1 MSLLQYHEGLRK
13 EDVPM
18 MLAGL
23 AAVLPVISIAG
34 FEIVL
39 GAAILSMIVLRVKPR
54 WPPIW
59 LPVSL
64 FILGTVISWLAS
76 GDMRGGLPQIK
87 KFYVYAMV
95 FVVASTFR
103 SVAQIRW
110 LALAWAA
117 AATASAGLGLYQ
129 FYDKYEDAMEKHQ
142 KFYDAYVADRITG
155 FLDHWMTF
163 SGEMM
168 MALLIIGSVVF
179 FSKDRRW
186 VAWLVAAGAVIGAAL
201 VAAETRSM
209 WAGAGCGGIYLMWF
223 WRRWTVIALPVLAGI
238 LMLVNPFGIGERE
251 RSIFEPHG
259 DEDSNAH
266 RSVTRRIG
274 WAMIKAHPLLG
285 VGPEQVGRV
294 YKSYVPADVKKLPAG
309 YYQHLHNVYIHYAA
323 ERGVP
328 TMLMLVWMLLRAL
341 YDFIRTLKGLPKDA
355 EARWVLH
362 MAIAVIIA
370 IMIAAWEEVNL
381 GTSVVLAMFLA
392 VVGCGYVVVISR
404 EPQSSQSSGPLAD
417 R

>member
-1 MSLLQYHEGLRK
+1 MRK
-13 EDVPM
+13 QDVPVL
-18 MLAGL
+18 LAGA

-34 FEIVL
+34 FEIAL
-39 GAAILSMIVLRVKPR
+39 GAAIVAMAVLRVKPR

-59 LPVSL
+59 LPILL
-64 FILGTVISWLAS
+64 FFLGTVISWLAC
-76 GDMRGGLPQIK
+76 GDLRGGFPQIK

-95 FVVASTFR
+95 FVVASTFQNAR
-103 SVAQIRW
+103 QIRW

-129 FYDKYEDAMEKHQ
+129 FYDKYEDAVDKNQ
-142 KFYDAYVADRITG
+142 NFYEAYVADRITG

-168 MALLIIGSVVF
+168 MALLILGSLVF
-179 FSKDRRW
+179 FCRDRRW
-186 VAWLVAAGAVIGAAL
+186 IPWLIAAGAIIGAAL

-209 WAGAGCGGIYLMWF
+209 WAGAACGGIYLLWL
-223 WRRWTVIALPVLAGI
+223 WKRWTVIALPAVAAI
-238 LMLVNPFGIGERE
+238 LMLINPFGIGERE
-251 RSIFEPHG
+251 RSIFQPHG
-259 DEDSNAH
+259 DKDSNAH

-285 VGPEQVGRV
+285 VGPEQVGKLYR
-294 YKSYVPADVKKLPAG
+294 SYVPADVTKLPTG

-341 YDFIRTLKGLPKDA
+341 YDFARTLRRLPRGD
-355 EARWVLH
+355 ESRWVLE

-392 VVGCGYVVVISR
+392 VVGCGYVAVFNVR
-404 EPQSSQSSGPLAD
+404 EPQPSPTSHRL
-417 R
+417 

>member
-1 MSLLQYHEGLRK
+1 MKK

-18 MLAGL
+18 ILAGL
-23 AAVLPVISIAG
+23 AAMLPVVTIAG

-39 GAAILSMIVLRVKPR
+39 GAAIVAMIVFRVKPR

-59 LPVSL
+59 LPISL
-64 FILGTVISWLAS
+64 FFLGTVISWLAS
-76 GDMRGGLPQIK
+76 GDLRGGLPQIK
-87 KFYVYAMV
+87 KFYVYATV
-95 FVVASTFR
+95 FVVVSTFR
-103 SVAQIRW
+103 NAEQIRW

-117 AATASAGLGLYQ
+117 AASASAGLGLYQ
-129 FYDKYEDAMEKHQ
+129 FYDKYETAQEQHQ
-142 KFYDAYVADRITG
+142 NFYDYYVADRITG

-168 MALLIIGSVVF
+168 MALLIIGGVAF
-179 FSKDRRW
+179 FCRDRRW
-186 VAWLVAAGAVIGAAL
+186 VAWLVAAGALIGAAL

-209 WAGAGCGGIYLMWF
+209 WAGAGAGGIYLLWF

-238 LMLVNPFGIGERE
+238 LMVVNPFGIGERE
-251 RSIFEPHG
+251 RSIFRPHG
-259 DEDSNAH
+259 DEDSNQH
-266 RSVTRRIG
+266 RVVTRRIG
-274 WAMIKAHPLLG
+274 WAMIKAHPWLG
-285 VGPEQVGRV
+285 VGPEQVGKV
-294 YKSYVPADVKKLPAG
+294 YKSYVPADVTKLPTG

-341 YDFIRTLKGLPKDA
+341 YDFIRALRRMPADS

-362 MAIAVIIA
+362 TGVAVIIA

-392 VVGCGYVVVISR
+392 IVGCGYAVVLTPDPPH
-404 EPQSSQSSGPLAD
+404 EL
-417 R
+417 

>member
-1 MSLLQYHEGLRK
+1 MDLIQYHDDLRK

-18 MLAGL
+18 MLAGA
-23 AAVLPVISIAG
+23 AAVLPVVTIAG

-54 WPPIW
+54 WPAIW
-59 LPVSL
+59 LPISL
-64 FILGTVISWLAS
+64 FVLGTVVSWLAS

-103 SVAQIRW
+103 NVAQIRW
-110 LALAWAA
+110 LAVAWAA

-142 KFYDAYVADRITG
+142 RFYDAYVADRITG

-168 MALLIIGSVVF
+168 MALLIIASVVF
-179 FSKDRRW
+179 FCRDRRW
-186 VAWLVAAGAVIGAAL
+186 VAWLVGAGALIGVAL
-201 VAAETRSM
+201 AAAETRSM
-209 WAGAGCGGIYLMWF
+209 WAGAGCGGIYLLWF

-251 RSIFEPHG
+251 RSVFQPHG

-266 RSVTRRIG
+266 RSVVHSIG
-274 WAMIKAHPLLG
+274 WAMIKAHPWLG
-285 VGPEQVGRV
+285 VGPEQVGKV
-294 YKSYVPADVKKLPAG
+294 YKNYVPADVKKLPTG

-341 YDFIRTLKGLPKDA
+341 YDFIRTLRRVPADA
-355 EARWVLH
+355 EERWVLH
-362 MAIAVIIA
+362 MAIAAIVA

-392 VVGCGYVVVISR
+392 VVGCGYVVVFTSQ
-404 EPQSSQSSGPLAD
+404 EPRSSPSSDP

>member
-1 MSLLQYHEGLRK
+1 LRK

-18 MLAGL
+18 ALAGA

-39 GAAILSMIVLRVKPR
+39 GAAIVAMAVLRVKPR

-59 LPVSL
+59 LPLSL
-64 FILGTVISWLAS
+64 FFVGTVISWLAS
-76 GDMRGGLPQIK
+76 EDLRDGVPQIK

-95 FVVASTFR
+95 FVVASTFQN
-103 SVAQIRW
+103 VAQIRW

-117 AATASAGLGLYQ
+117 AASASAGFGLYQ
-129 FYDKYEDAMEKHQ
+129 FYDKYEDAAEKHVN
-142 KFYDAYVADRITG
+142 FYDSYVADRITG

-168 MALLIIGSVVF
+168 MALLVIAGVVF
-179 FSKDRRW
+179 FCRDRRW
-186 VAWLVAAGAVIGAAL
+186 VTWLVAAGALVGVAL

-209 WAGAGCGGIYLMWF
+209 WAGAACGGVYLLWF

-238 LMLVNPFGIGERE
+238 LILVNPFGIGDRE
-251 RSIFEPHG
+251 RSVFQPHG
-259 DEDSNAH
+259 DRDSNEH
-266 RSVTRRIG
+266 RVVTRRIG
-274 WAMIKAHPLLG
+274 WAMIKAHPWLG
-285 VGPEQVGRV
+285 VGPEQVGKQ
-294 YKSYVPADVKKLPAG
+294 YLQYVPADVKKLPTG

-341 YDFIRTLKGLPKDA
+341 YDFIRTLRRLPAGA
-355 EARWVLH
+355 EERWVLH
-362 MAIAVIIA
+362 TGIAVIIA

-392 VVGCGYVVVISR
+392 IVGCGYVVVSTCPER
-404 EPQSSQSSGPLAD
+404 RSSPLSDPRLD

>member
-1 MSLLQYHEGLRK
+1 
-13 EDVPM
+13 
-18 MLAGL
+18 MLAGA
-23 AAVLPVISIAG
+23 AAVLPVVTIAG
-34 FEIVL
+34 FEIAL
-39 GAAILSMIVLRVKPR
+39 GAAIVAMMVMRLKPR

-59 LPVSL
+59 LPILL
-64 FILGTVISWLAS
+64 FVLGTVISWLAS
-76 GDMRGGLPQIK
+76 GDLRGGLPQIK

-95 FVVASTFR
+95 FVVVSTFR
-103 SVAQIRW
+103 TVAQIRW
-110 LALAWAA
+110 LAVAWAVA
-117 AATASAGLGLYQ
+117 ASASAGLGLYQ
-129 FYDKYEDAMEKHQ
+129 FYDKYEDALEKHQ
-142 KFYDAYVADRITG
+142 KFYDSYVADRITG

-168 MALLIIGSVVF
+168 MALLIIGAVVF
-179 FSKDRRW
+179 FSRDRRW
-186 VAWLVAAGAVIGAAL
+186 IPWLIAAGGLIGVAL

-209 WAGAGCGGIYLMWF
+209 WGGAVGGGMYLLWF
-223 WRRWTVIALPVLAGI
+223 WRRWTVLALPVLAGI
-238 LMLVNPFGIGERE
+238 LFLVNPFGIGERE
-251 RSIFEPHG
+251 RSLFEPHG

-266 RSVTRRIG
+266 RTVVHSIG
-274 WAMIKAHPLLG
+274 WAMIKAHPWLG
-285 VGPEQVGRV
+285 VGPEQVGKV
-294 YKSYVPADVKKLPAG
+294 YKNYVPADVKKLPTG

-341 YDFIRTLKGLPKDA
+341 YDFIRTLRRLPKGS
-355 EARWVLH
+355 EGRWVLH

-392 VVGCGYVVVISR
+392 VLGCGYVICL
-404 EPQSSQSSGPLAD
+404 EPPASPTSDP

>member
-1 MSLLQYHEGLRK
+1 
-13 EDVPM
+13 M

>member
-1 MSLLQYHEGLRK
+1 
-13 EDVPM
+13 M
-18 MLAGL
+18 MLAGA
-23 AAVLPVISIAG
+23 AAVLPVVTIAG

-39 GAAILSMIVLRVKPR
+39 GAAIVAMIVMRVKPT

-59 LPVSL
+59 LPISL
-64 FILGTVISWLAS
+64 FVLGTVISWLAS
-76 GDMRGGLPQIK
+76 GDLRGGFPQIK

-103 SVAQIRW
+103 NVAQIRW

-117 AATASAGLGLYQ
+117 AASASAGFGLYQ
-129 FYDKYEDAMEKHQ
+129 FYDKYEDAVEKHQ
-142 KFYDAYVADRITG
+142 NFYDSYVADRITG

-179 FSKDRRW
+179 FCRDRRW
-186 VAWLVAAGAVIGAAL
+186 VPWLIAAGALIGAAL
-201 VAAETRSM
+201 VAAETRTM
-209 WAGAGCGGIYLMWF
+209 WAGAACGGIYLLWF
-223 WRRWTVIALPVLAGI
+223 WRRWTVIALPVIAGI
-238 LMLVNPFGIGERE
+238 LLLVNPFGIGDRE
-251 RSIFEPHG
+251 RSLFYPHG
-259 DEDSNAH
+259 DEDSNEH
-266 RSVTRRIG
+266 RSVIHRIG
-274 WAMIKAHPLLG
+274 WEIIKAHPWLG
-285 VGPEQVGRV
+285 VGPEQVGKV
-294 YKSYVPADVKKLPAG
+294 YKNYVPADVKKLPTG

-341 YDFIRTLKGLPKDA
+341 YDFIRGLKRLPPDSD
-355 EARWVLH
+355 ARWVLH
-362 MAIAVIIA
+362 MGIAVIIA

-392 VVGCGYVVVISR
+392 VVGCGYVVVTSL
-404 EPQSSQSSGPLAD
+404 EEQSSPLSD
-417 R
+417 PR

>member
-1 MSLLQYHEGLRK
+1 
-13 EDVPM
+13 M

-23 AAVLPVISIAG
+23 AAVLPVVTIAG

-39 GAAILSMIVLRVKPR
+39 GAAIVAMIVLRVKPR

-59 LPVSL
+59 LPISL
-64 FILGTVISWLAS
+64 FFLGTVISWLAS
-76 GDMRGGLPQIK
+76 GDLHGGLPQIK
-87 KFYVYAMV
+87 KFYVYAML
-95 FVVASTFR
+95 FVVVSTFR

-110 LALAWAA
+110 LALGWAA

-129 FYDKYEDAMEKHQ
+129 FYDKYEDAAEKHVN
-142 KFYDAYVADRITG
+142 FYDAYVADRITG

-168 MALLIIGSVVF
+168 MALLVIGAVVF
-179 FSKDRRW
+179 FCRDRRW
-186 VAWLVAAGAVIGAAL
+186 VAWLVAAGALIGVAL

-209 WAGAGCGGIYLMWF
+209 WAGAACGGVYLLWF
-223 WRRWTVIALPVLAGI
+223 WRRWTVIALPAVAAI
-238 LMLVNPFGIGERE
+238 LFLVNPFGIGERE
-251 RSIFEPHG
+251 RSVFQPHG

-266 RSVTRRIG
+266 RAVTRRIG
-274 WAMIKAHPLLG
+274 WGMIKAHPWLG
-285 VGPEQVGRV
+285 VGPEQVGKE
-294 YKSYVPADVKKLPAG
+294 YLKYVPADVKKLPTG

-341 YDFIRTLKGLPKDA
+341 YDFIRTLRRLPEDA
-355 EARWVLH
+355 EAAWVLR
-362 MAIAVIIA
+362 AGVAVIIA
-370 IMIAAWEEVNL
+370 IVVAAWEEVNL

-392 VVGCGYVVVISR
+392 IVGCGYAVVLTCP
-404 EPQSSQSSGPLAD
+404 EPQSSPMSD
-417 R
+417 RR

>member
-1 MSLLQYHEGLRK
+1 LRK

-23 AAVLPVISIAG
+23 AAVLPVVSIAG

-39 GAAILSMIVLRVKPR
+39 GAAIVAMLVFRVKPR
-54 WPPIW
+54 WPAIW
-59 LPVSL
+59 LPVLL
-64 FILGTVISWLAS
+64 FFLGTVISWLAS
-76 GDMRGGLPQIK
+76 GDLRGGVPQIK

-103 SVAQIRW
+103 NVAQIRW
-110 LALAWAA
+110 LAVAWAA
-117 AATASAGLGLYQ
+117 AASASAGLGLYQ
-129 FYDKYEDAMEKHQ
+129 FYDKYEDAVEKHQ
-142 KFYDAYVADRITG
+142 KFYDSYVADRITG

-168 MALLIIGSVVF
+168 MALLIIGAVVF
-179 FSKDRRW
+179 FSRDRRW
-186 VAWLVAAGAVIGAAL
+186 DAWLVAAGALIGVAL

-209 WAGAGCGGIYLMWF
+209 WAGAACGGIYLLWF
-223 WRRWTVIALPVLAGI
+223 WRRWTVIALPVVAGI
-238 LMLVNPFGIGERE
+238 LLLSNPFGIGDRE
-251 RSIFEPHG
+251 RSIFQPHG

-266 RSVTRRIG
+266 RSVTRSIG
-274 WAMIKAHPLLG
+274 WAMIKAHPWLG
-285 VGPEQVGRV
+285 VGPEQVGKV
-294 YKSYVPADVKKLPAG
+294 YKNYVPADVKKLPTG

-341 YDFIRTLKGLPKDA
+341 YDFIRALRRLPPEAD
-355 EARWVLH
+355 ARWVLH

-392 VVGCGYVVVISR
+392 VVGCGYVVIFQEER
-404 EPQSSQSSGPLAD
+404 SSQLSDPH
-417 R
+417 

>member
-1 MSLLQYHEGLRK
+1 MRK
-13 EDVPM
+13 QDVPVL
-18 MLAGL
+18 LAGA

-34 FEIVL
+34 FEIAL
-39 GAAILSMIVLRVKPR
+39 GAAIVAMAVFRVKPR

-59 LPVSL
+59 LPILL
-64 FILGTVISWLAS
+64 FFLGTVTSWLAC
-76 GDMRGGLPQIK
+76 GDLRGGFPQIK

-95 FVVASTFR
+95 FVVASVFQNAR
-103 SVAQIRW
+103 QIRW

-129 FYDKYEDAMEKHQ
+129 FYDKYEDAVDKNQ
-142 KFYDAYVADRITG
+142 NFYEAYVADRITG

-168 MALLIIGSVVF
+168 MALLIIGSLVF
-179 FSKDRRW
+179 FCRDRRW
-186 VAWLVAAGAVIGAAL
+186 IAWLVAAGAIIGAAL

-209 WAGAGCGGIYLMWF
+209 WAGAACGGIYLLWL
-223 WRRWTVIALPVLAGI
+223 WKRWTVIALPAVAAI
-238 LMLVNPFGIGERE
+238 LMLTNPFGIGERE
-251 RSIFEPHG
+251 RSLFQPHG
-259 DEDSNAH
+259 EEDSNAH
-266 RSVTRRIG
+266 RDVVHRIG
-274 WAMIKAHPLLG
+274 YRIIKAHPWLG
-285 VGPEQVGRV
+285 VGPEQVGKV
-294 YKSYVPADVKKLPAG
+294 YKDYIPPDVKKLPTG

-341 YDFIRTLKGLPKDA
+341 YDFARTLRTLPRGD
-355 EARWVLH
+355 ESRWVLE
-362 MAIAVIIA
+362 MAIAVMIA

-392 VVGCGYVVVISR
+392 VVGCGYVAVFNAR
-404 EPQSSQSSGPLAD
+404 EPQPSPTSHRP
-417 R
+417 

>member
-1 MSLLQYHEGLRK
+1 
-13 EDVPM
+13 

-23 AAVLPVISIAG
+23 AAVLPVITIAG
-34 FEIVL
+34 FELVL
-39 GAAILSMIVLRVKPR
+39 GAAIVAMIVWRVKPK
-54 WPPIW
+54 WPAIW
-59 LPVSL
+59 LPISL
-64 FILGTVISWLAS
+64 FFLGTVISWLAS
-76 GDMRGGLPQIK
+76 GDLRGGLPQIK

-103 SVAQIRW
+103 NAAQIRW
-110 LALAWAA
+110 LALGWAVA
-117 AATASAGLGLYQ
+117 ASAGLGLYQ
-129 FYDKYEDAMEKHQ
+129 FYDKYEDAVEKHQ
-142 KFYDAYVADRITG
+142 RFYDSYVADRITG

-168 MALLIIGSVVF
+168 MALLIIGAVVF
-179 FSKDRRW
+179 FCRDRRW
-186 VAWLVAAGAVIGAAL
+186 VPWLVAAGALIGVAL

-209 WAGAGCGGIYLMWF
+209 WAGAACGGVYLLWF
-223 WRRWTVIALPVLAGI
+223 WRPWTVIALPVLAGV
-238 LMLVNPFGIGERE
+238 LLLVNPFGIGDRE
-251 RSIFEPHG
+251 RSVFQPHG

-266 RSVTRRIG
+266 RTVVHDIG
-274 WAMIKAHPLLG
+274 WAMIKAHPWLG
-285 VGPEQVGRV
+285 VGPEQVGKV
-294 YKSYVPADVKKLPAG
+294 YKSYVPADVKKLPTG

-341 YDFIRTLKGLPKDA
+341 YDFIRTLRTLPKDS

-392 VVGCGYVVVISR
+392 VVGCGYVICR
-404 EPQSSQSSGPLAD
+404 EERSSPLSD
-417 R
+417 PR

>member
-1 MSLLQYHEGLRK
+1 MRK
-13 EDVPM
+13 EDVPVL
-18 MLAGL
+18 LAGL
-23 AAVLPVISIAG
+23 AAILPVVTIAG

-59 LPVSL
+59 LPILL
-64 FILGTVISWLAS
+64 FFIGTVISWLAS
-76 GDMRGGLPQIK
+76 GDLHGGLPQIK

-95 FVVASTFR
+95 FVVVSAFR
-103 SVAQIRW
+103 TVAQIRW
-110 LALAWAA
+110 LALAWAV

-129 FYDKYEDAMEKHQ
+129 FYDKYEDALETHQ

-168 MALLIIGSVVF
+168 MALMIVGALVF
-179 FSKDRRW
+179 FCRDRRW
-186 VAWLVAAGAVIGAAL
+186 IAWLVGAGAVIGVAL
-201 VAAETRSM
+201 VAAETRIM
-209 WAGAGCGGIYLMWF
+209 WAGAGCGALYLLWF
-223 WRRWTVIALPVLAGI
+223 WKRWTVIVPPVIALI
-238 LMLVNPFGIGERE
+238 LLVTNPFGIGERE
-251 RSIFEPHG
+251 RSIFAPHG

-266 RSVTRRIG
+266 RAILRSIG

-285 VGPEQVGRV
+285 VGPEQVGKT
-294 YKSYVPADVKKLPAG
+294 YKSYVPAGVTKLPTG

-328 TMLMLVWMLLRAL
+328 TMLMIVWMLLRAL
-341 YDFIRTLKGLPKDA
+341 YDFIRTLRRSAPDSD
-355 EARWVLH
+355 ARWVLH
-362 MAIAVIIA
+362 AGIAVIVA
-370 IMIAAWEEVNL
+370 IMVAAWDEVNL

-392 VVGCGYVVVISR
+392 VLGCGYVVVLNDR
-404 EPQSSQSSGPLAD
+404 EPRSSPTSGPLAD
-417 R
+417 RSSTSTSA

>member
-1 MSLLQYHEGLRK
+1 
-13 EDVPM
+13 M
-18 MLAGL
+18 MLAGA
-23 AAVLPVISIAG
+23 AAVLPVVSIAG
-34 FEIVL
+34 FEIVM
-39 GAAILSMIVLRVKPR
+39 GAAIVAMAVLRVKPR

-59 LPVSL
+59 LPLSL
-64 FILGTVISWLAS
+64 FFLGTVISWLAS

-95 FVVASTFR
+95 FVVVSTFQN
-103 SVAQIRW
+103 VAQIRW
-110 LALAWAA
+110 LALGWAA
-117 AATASAGLGLYQ
+117 AASASAGLGLYQ
-129 FYDKYEDAMEKHQ
+129 FYDKYETAVETHQ
-142 KFYDAYVADRITG
+142 KFYDSYVADRITG

-168 MALLIIGSVVF
+168 MALLAIASVVF
-179 FSKDRRW
+179 FCRDRRW
-186 VAWLVAAGAVIGAAL
+186 VAWLIAAGALVGVAL

-209 WAGAGCGGIYLMWF
+209 WAGAACGGVYLLWF
-223 WRRWTVIALPVLAGI
+223 WRRWTVIALPVVAGI

-251 RSIFEPHG
+251 RSVFSPHG
-259 DEDSNAH
+259 DKDSNEH
-266 RSVTRRIG
+266 RSVTRSIG

-285 VGPEQVGRV
+285 VGPEQVGKV
-294 YKSYVPADVKKLPAG
+294 YKSYVPADVKKLPTG

-341 YDFIRTLKGLPKDA
+341 YDFIRTLRRLPKDA
-355 EARWVLH
+355 EAAWVLH

-392 VVGCGYVVVISR
+392 IVGCGYVVVLTQR
-404 EPQSSQSSGPLAD
+404 EAEFRGLA

>member
-1 MSLLQYHEGLRK
+1 
-13 EDVPM
+13 

-23 AAVLPVISIAG
+23 AAVLPVVTIAG

-39 GAAILSMIVLRVKPR
+39 GLAILSMIVFRLKPR
-54 WPPIW
+54 WPAIW
-59 LPVSL
+59 LPVLL
-64 FILGTVISWLAS
+64 FFAGTVISWLAS
-76 GDMRGGLPQIK
+76 GDLHGGLPQIK

-103 SVAQIRW
+103 NVAQIRW

-129 FYDKYEDAMEKHQ
+129 FYDKYENAIETHQ
-142 KFYDAYVADRITG
+142 DFYGSYVADRITG

-168 MALLIIGSVVF
+168 MALMIIASVVF
-179 FSKDRRW
+179 FCRDRRC
-186 VAWLVAAGAVIGAAL
+186 VAWLIGAGAVVGVAL

-209 WAGAGCGGIYLMWF
+209 WAGAACGGVYLLWF
-223 WRRWTVIALPVLAGI
+223 WRRWTVIALPVVAGI
-238 LMLVNPFGIGERE
+238 IMLVNPFGIGDRE
-251 RSIFEPHG
+251 RSVFQPHG
-259 DEDSNAH
+259 DKDSNEH

-274 WAMIKAHPLLG
+274 WAMIKAHPWLG
-285 VGPEQVGRV
+285 VGPEQVGKV
-294 YKSYVPADVKKLPAG
+294 YKSYVPADVKKLPTG

-328 TMLMLVWMLLRAL
+328 TMLMLLWMLLRAL
-341 YDFIRTLKGLPKDA
+341 YDFVVTLRRLPKESD
-355 EARWVLH
+355 ERWVLH

-392 VVGCGYVVVISR
+392 VVGCGYVVVFIYR
-404 EPQSSQSSGPLAD
+404 EPQSSPLSD
-417 R
+417 RH

>member
-1 MSLLQYHEGLRK
+1 MA
-13 EDVPM
+13 
-18 MLAGL
+18 LAGA
-23 AAVLPVISIAG
+23 AAVLPVVSIAG

-59 LPVSL
+59 LPISL
-64 FILGTVISWLAS
+64 FFLGTVISWLAS
-76 GDMRGGLPQIK
+76 GDLRGGLPQIK

-103 SVAQIRW
+103 NVAQIRW
-110 LALAWAA
+110 LALGWAA
-117 AATASAGLGLYQ
+117 AATASAGLALYQ

-168 MALLIIGSVVF
+168 MALLIIGAVVF
-179 FSKDRRW
+179 FCRDRRW
-186 VAWLVAAGAVIGAAL
+186 VAWLVAAGGLIGIAL

-209 WAGAGCGGIYLMWF
+209 WAGAGCGGIYLLWF

-238 LMLVNPFGIGERE
+238 LMLVNPFGIGDRE
-251 RSIFEPHG
+251 RSIFQPHG

-266 RSVTRRIG
+266 RAVTRSIG
-274 WAMIKAHPLLG
+274 WAMIKAHPWLG
-285 VGPEQVGRV
+285 VGPEQVGKV
-294 YKSYVPADVKKLPAG
+294 YQNYVPADVKKLPTG

-341 YDFIRTLKGLPKDA
+341 FDFIRTLRRLPK
-355 EARWVLH
+355 EADTRWVLH

-370 IMIAAWEEVNL
+370 IMVAAWEEVNL

-404 EPQSSQSSGPLAD
+404 EPQSSQSSDPLAG

>member
-1 MSLLQYHEGLRK
+1 VL
-13 EDVPM
+13 
-18 MLAGL
+18 LAGL

-39 GAAILSMIVLRVKPR
+39 GLAILSMTVFRVKPR

-59 LPVSL
+59 LPILL
-64 FILGTVISWLAS
+64 FFLGTVISWLAS
-76 GDMRGGLPQIK
+76 GDLRGGLPQIK

-95 FVVASTFR
+95 FVVVSTFR
-103 SVAQIRW
+103 NAAQIRW
-110 LALAWAA
+110 LAVAWAA

-129 FYDKYEDAMEKHQ
+129 FYDKYEDALEKHQ

-179 FSKDRRW
+179 FCRDRRW
-186 VAWLVAAGAVIGAAL
+186 VLWLLSAGATIGLAL

-209 WAGAGCGGIYLMWF
+209 WVGAACGGIYLLWF
-223 WRRWTVIALPVLAGI
+223 WRRWTVIALPAVAAI
-238 LMLVNPFGIGERE
+238 LMLVNPFGIGDRE
-251 RSIFEPHG
+251 RSLFEPHG
-259 DEDSNAH
+259 DEDSNRH
-266 RSVTRRIG
+266 RDVVHRIG
-274 WAMIKAHPLLG
+274 WNIMKAHPWLG
-285 VGPEQVGRV
+285 VGPEQVGKV
-294 YKSYVPADVKKLPAG
+294 YKNYIPPDVKKLPTG

-341 YDFIRTLKGLPKDA
+341 YDFVRTLRRMPA
-355 EARWVLH
+355 EAESRWVLH
-362 MAIAVIIA
+362 AGVAVIIA
-370 IMIAAWEEVNL
+370 IMVAAWEEVNL

-392 VVGCGYVVVISR
+392 VVGCGYSVVIACQ
-404 EPQSSQSSGPLAD
+404 EPQSSPTSD
-417 R
+417 RP

>member
-1 MSLLQYHEGLRK
+1 MSLIQYHEGLRK

-18 MLAGL
+18 MLAGA
-23 AAVLPVISIAG
+23 AAVLPVITIAG

-39 GAAILSMIVLRVKPR
+39 GAAIVAMVVTRVRPK
-54 WPPIW
+54 WPAIW
-59 LPVSL
+59 LPISL
-64 FILGTVISWLAS
+64 FFLGTVISWLAS
-76 GDMRGGLPQIK
+76 GDVRGGLPQIK

-103 SVAQIRW
+103 NVAQIRW
-110 LALAWAA
+110 LAIGWAA
-117 AATASAGLGLYQ
+117 AASASAGLGLYQ
-129 FYDKYEDAMEKHQ
+129 FYDKYEDAVEKHED
-142 KFYDAYVADRITG
+142 FYGSYVADRITG

-168 MALLIIGSVVF
+168 MALMIIGAVVF
-179 FSKDRRW
+179 FCRDRRW
-186 VAWLVAAGAVIGAAL
+186 VVWLMAAGGLIGVAL

-209 WAGAGCGGIYLMWF
+209 WAGAGCGGVYLLWF
-223 WRRWTVIALPVLAGI
+223 WRRWTVIALPALAGI
-238 LMLVNPFGIGERE
+238 LFLVNPFGIGDRE
-251 RSIFEPHG
+251 RSVFHPHG

-266 RSVTRRIG
+266 RTVVHDIG
-274 WAMIKAHPLLG
+274 WAMIKAHPWLG
-285 VGPEQVGRV
+285 VGPEQVGKV
-294 YKSYVPADVKKLPAG
+294 YKSYVPANVKKLPSG

-328 TMLMLVWMLLRAL
+328 TMLMLLWMLLRAL
-341 YDFIRTLKGLPKDA
+341 YDFVGTLRRLPPDSD
-355 EARWVLH
+355 ARWVLH
-362 MAIAVIIA
+362 MGVAVIIA

-392 VVGCGYVVVISR
+392 VLGCGYVICLEER
-404 EPQSSQSSGPLAD
+404 SSPSSDP

>member
-1 MSLLQYHEGLRK
+1 
-13 EDVPM
+13 
-18 MLAGL
+18 MLAGA

-34 FEIVL
+34 FEIAL
-39 GAAILSMIVLRVKPR
+39 GAAIVAMAVLRVKPR

-59 LPVSL
+59 LPILL
-64 FILGTVISWLAS
+64 FFLGTVISWLAC
-76 GDMRGGLPQIK
+76 GDLRGGFPQIK

-95 FVVASTFR
+95 FVVASTFQNAR
-103 SVAQIRW
+103 QIRW

-129 FYDKYEDAMEKHQ
+129 FYDKYEDAVDKNQ
-142 KFYDAYVADRITG
+142 NFYEAYVADRITG

-168 MALLIIGSVVF
+168 MALLIIGSLVF
-179 FSKDRRW
+179 FCRDRRW
-186 VAWLVAAGAVIGAAL
+186 IPWLIAAGAIIGAAL

-209 WAGAGCGGIYLMWF
+209 WAGAACGGIYLLWL
-223 WRRWTVIALPVLAGI
+223 WKRWTVIALPAVAAI
-238 LMLVNPFGIGERE
+238 LMLTNPFGIGERE
-251 RSIFEPHG
+251 RSLFQPHG
-259 DEDSNAH
+259 EEDSNAH
-266 RSVTRRIG
+266 RDVVHRIG
-274 WAMIKAHPLLG
+274 YRIIKAHPWLG
-285 VGPEQVGRV
+285 VGPEQVGKV
-294 YKSYVPADVKKLPAG
+294 YQNYIPPDVKKLPTG

-341 YDFIRTLKGLPKDA
+341 YDFARTLRRLPRGD
-355 EARWVLH
+355 ESRWVLE

-392 VVGCGYVVVISR
+392 VVGCGYVAVFNAR
-404 EPQSSQSSGPLAD
+404 EPQPSPTSHRP
-417 R
+417 